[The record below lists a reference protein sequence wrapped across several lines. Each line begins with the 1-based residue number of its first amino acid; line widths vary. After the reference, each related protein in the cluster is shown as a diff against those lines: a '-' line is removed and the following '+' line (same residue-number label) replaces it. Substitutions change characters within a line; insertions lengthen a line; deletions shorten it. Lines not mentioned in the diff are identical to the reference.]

1 MRACKMTNH
10 DITISLYFLCF
21 INFIALCIMFKSQ
34 IQAFFKGVFKLFY
47 YLNIIEKLSE
57 IGIEEYKQLSYAE
70 RKAIKE
76 NETKASRYFS
86 KVALTYLENHYL
98 HMKTAK
104 RLDLVSKAE
113 NDFLHAIKYIY

>member
-1 MRACKMTNH
+1 MTNH
-10 DITISLYFLCF
+10 DIAVSLYFLCF
-21 INFIALCIMFKSQ
+21 INFISLCIMFKSQ
-34 IQAFFKGVFKLFY
+34 IQSFFKGVFKLFY

-57 IGIEEYKQLSYAE
+57 IAIDEYKQLPYAE

-86 KVALTYLENHYL
+86 NVALTYLENHYL

>member
-1 MRACKMTNH
+1 MTNH
-10 DITISLYFLCF
+10 DIAVSLYFLCF

-34 IQAFFKGVFKLFY
+34 IHSFFKGVFKLFY

-57 IGIEEYKQLSYAE
+57 IAIDEYKQLPYAE

-86 KVALTYLENHYL
+86 NVALTYLENHYL